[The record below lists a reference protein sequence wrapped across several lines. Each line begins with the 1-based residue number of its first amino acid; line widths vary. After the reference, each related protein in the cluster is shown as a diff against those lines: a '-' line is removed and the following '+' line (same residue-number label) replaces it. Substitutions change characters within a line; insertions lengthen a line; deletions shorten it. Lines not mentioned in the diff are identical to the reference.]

1 MALYK
6 TPKAAIIGSIKAL
19 NGGVTLIESEY
30 VFGNPTPVTPASDG
44 TNTTI
49 LISAK
54 DAASTFDGS
63 VTVRYTR
70 LDLADLLKL
79 VPSNLSLPSVTTV
92 WEFAQAFNKTY
103 GTAFEQGDL
112 VDGPLN
118 LTNGSGVVTLTA
130 QANSYGWTGTVQFT
144 VEPGRYQMN
153 QLVTVTTLPGL
164 NFPDPYEGKPFGWAY
179 SYWRNFS
186 PVEPAL
192 TSIIPE
198 SVDWATIAQAL
209 TTLTNDQWVTS
220 GQNRFSLSGAT
231 LEYNGLTTGT
241 EQSNSD
247 YESVMIIRLGADCL
261 GFSGRLFLH
270 YTPAE
275 TDI

>member
-79 VPSNLSLPSVTTV
+79 VPASLALAPVTTV

-118 LTNGSGVVTLTA
+118 LASGVGTVTLTA
-130 QANSYGWTGTVQFT
+130 QPNSYGWTGTVQFS
-144 VEPGRYQMN
+144 VQPGRFQMN

-186 PVEPAL
+186 PLEPVLSA
-192 TSIIPE
+192 IISE
-198 SVDWATIAQAL
+198 SVDWESIAQAL
-209 TTLTNDQWVTS
+209 TTLTNDSWITN

-231 LEYNGLTTGT
+231 LEYNGPTTGT
-241 EQSNSD
+241 EQANSD

-261 GFSGRLFLH
+261 GYSGRLFLH

>member
-19 NGGVTLIESEY
+19 NGGVTLVESEY
-30 VFGNPTPVTPASDG
+30 VFGNPVSVAPASDG

-49 LISAK
+49 TITAK

-70 LDLADLLKL
+70 LDLADLAKL
-79 VPSNLSLPSVTTV
+79 VPASLSLPPVTTV
-92 WEFAQAFNKTY
+92 WGFAQAFNKVY

-112 VDGPLN
+112 VDGPVN
-118 LTNGSGVVTLTA
+118 LTNGAGSVTLTA
-130 QANSYGWTGTVQFT
+130 QATSLGWTGTVSFG
-144 VEPGRYQMN
+144 VEAGRLQIADV
-153 QLVTVTTLPGL
+153 VTVTTLPGL

-179 SYWRNFS
+179 SYWRSFS
-186 PVEPAL
+186 ALEPQLSA
-192 TSIIPE
+192 IIPE
-198 SVDWATIAQAL
+198 SVDWQTIAQAL
-209 TTLTNDQWVTS
+209 TTLTNDTWVTS
-220 GQNRFSLSGAT
+220 GQNRFSLSGAS
-231 LEYNGLTTGT
+231 LEYNGLTSGT
-241 EQSNSD
+241 DQANSD

-261 GFSGRLFLH
+261 GYSGRLFLH

>member
-30 VFGNPTPVTPASDG
+30 VFGNPVPVAPASDG

-54 DAASTFDGS
+54 DATSTFDGS

-79 VPSNLSLPSVTTV
+79 VPATLSLPPVTTV

-118 LTNGSGVVTLTA
+118 LASGTGVVVLTA
-130 QANSYGWTGTVQFT
+130 QANSYGWTGTVEFT
-144 VEPGRYQMN
+144 VQPGRFQMAD
-153 QLVTVTTLPGL
+153 LVTVTTLPGL

-186 PVEPAL
+186 PLEPVLAN
-192 TSIIPE
+192 IVME
-198 SVDWATIAQAL
+198 SVDWASVAQAM
-209 TTLTNDQWVTS
+209 TTLTNDTWVTT

-231 LEYNGLTTGT
+231 LEYNGLTADTDQANT
-241 EQSNSD
+241 D

-261 GFSGRLFLH
+261 GYSGRIFLH
-270 YTPAE
+270 YSPAD

>member
-30 VFGNPTPVTPASDG
+30 VFGNPTPVEPASDG

-49 LISAK
+49 TITAK

-70 LDLADLLKL
+70 LDLADLIKL
-79 VPSNLSLPSVTTV
+79 VPANLSLPPVTTV
-92 WEFAQAFNKTY
+92 WEFAQAFNKVY

-118 LTNGSGVVTLTA
+118 LVNNAGSVNLVA
-130 QANSYGWTGTVQFT
+130 QANSYGWTGTVSFN
-144 VEPGRYQMN
+144 VEAGRLQISE
-153 QLVTVTTLPGL
+153 LVTVTTLPGL

-179 SYWRNFS
+179 SYWRDFS
-186 PVEPAL
+186 PLEPAL
-192 TSIIPE
+192 ASIIAD
-198 SVDWATIAQAL
+198 SVDWNTIAQAL
-209 TTLTNDQWVTS
+209 TTLTNDTWVTS

-231 LEYNGLTTGT
+231 LEYNGLTSGT
-241 EQSNSD
+241 EQANSD

-261 GFSGRLFLH
+261 GYSGRLFLH
-270 YTPAE
+270 YTAAD